1 VVWDWRRGGNGGTA
15 IPGWMA
21 AETNPYGGKGIGKA
35 WLDPEE
41 IPRKK
46 SKAQGGP
53 GPPGYYL

>member
-1 VVWDWRRGGNGGTA
+1 
-15 IPGWMA
+15 MA